1 MRQQRQTAATEFRL
15 IRTFDM
21 EHNIRRLKAHC
32 KRLAGTRKHRKLAAL
47 MRMKRRTKGA
57 RTAR

>member
-1 MRQQRQTAATEFRL
+1 MKQQRQAATTDFRL

-21 EHNIRRLKAHC
+21 DHNIRRLKACC
-32 KRLAGTRKHRKLAAL
+32 KRLESTSKHRKLAAL
-47 MRMKRRTKGA
+47 MRMKRRAKGV